1 MALTLLRHAPLHPK
15 YQGRYNGWTDIE
27 IEPSL
32 FDTKAIEILTRQ
44 KFDLVYSSDLQR
56 CTQTLAYMGMEN
68 FQTDQRLREV
78 RFKAHIE
85 GKNFEEVTQ
94 LPSYNESL
102 LEDQNSWHRYIC
114 AESRRS
120 FERRIISFL
129 STLPD
134 DKEILICS
142 HAGTLQKIVYFLG
155 LAKAKIDYL
164 EFIRIE
170 HGLQK
175 MV

>member
-1 MALTLLRHAPLHPK
+1 MALTLLRHTPLHPK
-15 YQGRYNGWTDIE
+15 HQGRYNGWTDLE

-32 FDTKAIEILTRQ
+32 FDAKAVEILTRQ

-56 CTQTLAYMGMEN
+56 CTQTLAYMGIEN
-68 FQTDQRLREV
+68 FQTDERLREV

-85 GKNFEEVTQ
+85 GKNFEEISQ
-94 LPSYNESL
+94 LSSYDESL
-102 LEDQNSWHRYIC
+102 LEDMERWHRYIC
-114 AESRRS
+114 AEKQEA
-120 FERRIISFL
+120 FERRIRAFL
-129 STLPD
+129 SELPT

-142 HAGTLQKIVYFLG
+142 HAGTLQKMLYFLS

-170 HGLQK
+170 HHGIQ
-175 MV
+175 